1 MANDTY
7 FKKSNFDTTFNL
19 FYKSVVYKR
28 RMSGLEYKNIIN
40 FNAGEKLLYGR
51 VDQRFVPI
59 KNTNKINFESF
70 SNSITNGQNFSAVN
84 FVVKAFEDMAAQFKR
99 CAAQRKIS
107 SADPYLSN
115 LKVYKAYENPDVLYQ
130 NYLDVY
136 YDSIIKQFKKKKIK
150 VADFGHFMKELFK
163 IISKPTP
170 EYPFT
175 QTGYIKSKQCPINV
189 SGFAIEIADLDFFND
204 FDKMEKFVESDNWDF
219 YATTCNK
226 YGFMIDS
233 NAPWRI
239 IADLNSMGMAKYS
252 SPLGLAGSMVA
263 FDALYVNVATKYYK
277 KFKYDLLRLYDK
289 VKKSYLVQEICDGNT
304 INKLIIPIDY
314 SIKDYQAKYTDDY
327 FLDYYFKLRIWE
339 EELTLSNAEILNITS
354 KCTALAKN
362 ENAPTS
368 IDVFEAF
375 INKPFDYVGSLSYA
389 IKSKKAKENAASGI
403 SEIIESE
410 SSTKTGGGGY

>member
-1 MANDTY
+1 MADDTY

-19 FYKSVVYKR
+19 FYKSVVYQE
-28 RMSGLEYKNIIN
+28 RMQGQGHKNIIN

-59 KNTNKINFESF
+59 KIANKINFESF
-70 SNSITNGQNFSAVN
+70 DSSITNGQNISAVS
-84 FVVKAFEDMAAQFKR
+84 FVVRAFEDMAAQFKR

-107 SADPYLSN
+107 PTDQYLSN
-115 LKVYKAYENPDVLYQ
+115 LKVYRAYENPDVLYQ
-130 NYLDVY
+130 NYLNTY
-136 YDSIIKQFKKKKIK
+136 YDLIIKRFKKDKIK

-189 SGFAIEIADLDFFND
+189 SGLAIEIADLDVSND
-204 FDKMEKFVESDNWDF
+204 FDKMEKFVESNNWDF
-219 YATTCNK
+219 YVTTCNK

-239 IADLNSMGMAKYS
+239 VADLNSMSMAKYS

-263 FDALYVNVATKYYK
+263 FEALFVNVATKYYK

-304 INKLIIPIDY
+304 INKLIIPANYSIDY
-314 SIKDYQAKYTDDY
+314 YETEFSDDY
-327 FLDYYFKLRIWE
+327 FLDYYFRLRIWE
-339 EELTLSNAEILNITS
+339 EETTLSNAEILNI
-354 KCTALAKN
+354 
-362 ENAPTS
+362 
-368 IDVFEAF
+368 
-375 INKPFDYVGSLSYA
+375 INK
-389 IKSKKAKENAASGI
+389 
-403 SEIIESE
+403 
-410 SSTKTGGGGY
+410 

>member
-1 MANDTY
+1 MADDTY

-19 FYKSVVYKR
+19 FYKSIVYKK
-28 RMSGLEYKNIIN
+28 RMQGQGHKNIIN

-59 KNTNKINFESF
+59 KIANKINFESF
-70 SNSITNGQNFSAVN
+70 DSSITNGQNISAVS
-84 FVVKAFEDMAAQFKR
+84 FVVRAFEDMAAQFKR

-107 SADPYLSN
+107 PTDQYLSN
-115 LKVYKAYENPDVLYQ
+115 LKVHRAYENPDVLYQ
-130 NYLDVY
+130 NYLNTY
-136 YDSIIKQFKKKKIK
+136 YDLIIKRFKKDKIK

-163 IISKPTP
+163 IISKPAP

-189 SGFAIEIADLDFFND
+189 SGLAIEIADLDVSND
-204 FDKMEKFVESDNWDF
+204 LDKMEKFVESSNWDF
-219 YATTCNK
+219 YVTTCNK

-239 IADLNSMGMAKYS
+239 VADLNSMSMAKYS
-252 SPLGLAGSMVA
+252 SPLGLAGSMIV
-263 FDALYVNVATKYYK
+263 FEALFVNVATKYYK

-304 INKLIIPIDY
+304 INKLIVPANY
-314 SIKDYQAKYTDDY
+314 SIDHYKAQFSDDY

-339 EELTLSNAEILNITS
+339 EEMALSNAEILNIIN
-354 KCTALAKN
+354 KCTAVAKSDGVLS
-362 ENAPTS
+362 S
-368 IDVFEAF
+368 IVLFEGF

-389 IKSKKAKENAASGI
+389 IKSNEAKKNAAAGVSD
-403 SEIIESE
+403 
-410 SSTKTGGGGY
+410 SSTKSGGGGY